1 MGFFAFHHVS
11 YSSIKLCYLQIGGGN
26 LSNKSKAV
34 HFLAS
39 ICDGL
44 IFVGNMA
51 FQIMHALGW
60 PVSVKFVE
68 HGADEEALRIIHLAK
83 LRSIPILCPKDFWC
97 MTENLKEQL
106 EIFPAHSIPEG
117 KIQLYFLKKNILT
130 IFFSFNAWTLST
142 IKFL

>member
-1 MGFFAFHHVS
+1 MCVGFFLAFHHVS

-26 LSNKSKAV
+26 LSNKAIAV
-34 HFLAS
+34 NFLAS

-51 FQIMHALGW
+51 FQIMHALGL

-68 HGADEEALRIIHLAK
+68 HGTGEEALRIIHLAK

-97 MTENLKEQL
+97 TTENLKEQL
-106 EIFPAHSIPEG
+106 EICPAHSIPEG
-117 KIQLYFLKKNILT
+117 KIQLYLLEKNYFNICL
-130 IFFSFNAWTLST
+130 FSTH
-142 IKFL
+142 